1 MRPISPLICL
11 SLIGCS
17 PILTNVG
24 NSLATGAVEGLTS
37 PASQSELASE
47 ERRLIAAA
55 RDEGLSPETAAKL
68 QALIDTLLVDMRSQ
82 LTATRDVLLGDAKL
96 TREVAALR
104 DTLLGSAASSEL
116 NALVRSAVDEALS
129 AKSQG
134 EVDALLDSAEP
145 HLEMLVTEVIEGVT
159 PELQAS
165 LKSTTAAAATDLAS
179 LKGYF
184 VWVVT
189 GLGGLLVLVLAIIVA
204 LIVMMR
210 AHRKLSTR
218 VRNTEWWRKG

>member
-1 MRPISPLICL
+1 
-11 SLIGCS
+11 
-17 PILTNVG
+17 
-24 NSLATGAVEGLTS
+24 
-37 PASQSELASE
+37 
-47 ERRLIAAA
+47 
-55 RDEGLSPETAAKL
+55 
-68 QALIDTLLVDMRSQ
+68 
-82 LTATRDVLLGDAKL
+82 
-96 TREVAALR
+96 VAALR

-145 HLEMLVTEVIEGVT
+145 HLEMLVAEVIEGVT

-165 LKSTTAAAATDLAS
+165 LKSTTNAAANDLAS

-184 VWVVT
+184 VWVVA

>member
-1 MRPISPLICL
+1 VKTAVLCL
-11 SLIGCS
+11 VLTGCS
-17 PILTNVG
+17 PILSNAGQAV
-24 NSLATGAVEGLTS
+24 ATGAIQGATSQASRAELRAAETEILT
-37 PASQSELASE
+37 
-47 ERRLIAAA
+47 AA
-55 RDEGLSPETAAKL
+55 RDETLSPETERKV
-68 QALIDTLLVDMRSQ
+68 QALVDTLLVDMRLQ

-96 TREVAALR
+96 TQEVAALR
-104 DTLLGSAASSEL
+104 DTLLGASSRAEL
-116 NALVRSAVDEALS
+116 EALVRGAVDEALS
-129 AKSQG
+129 TKTQG

-145 HLEMLVTEVIEGVT
+145 HLEMLVAEVIEGVT

-184 VWVVT
+184 VWVVA

-210 AHRKLSTR
+210 AHRKLSKR
-218 VRNTEWWRKG
+218 VRVTEWWRKD